1 VLARLFGPLAGSLAG
16 VAMIVVLMGV
26 SGSGKTTIGRH
37 LAGRMGWVF
46 ADADDHFPRACKAK
60 MAAGIPLTDEDRQ
73 PWLTLLNRLLRRWD
87 KGNIDGVLAC
97 SALKERYHD
106 MLKSGI
112 ATSLQ
117 FVLLDGSKEL
127 IAKRLATRRHE
138 YMNPVLLESQLATLE
153 DPDGAFRIVNDRP
166 PDEVVDR
173 IVAKLGPRKTTEERG
188 SNSMGHS
195 LFDLTGKTAVV
206 VGGTSG
212 IGLAM
217 AVGLA
222 EAGADV
228 AASSRRQE
236 QVDEAAALI
245 EGRGRKSLRLT
256 SDVGDRA
263 TLERLCEETI
273 KAWGKVDILINC
285 AGKIKR
291 APTVDFPEDVWNDI
305 MDTNVN
311 GTLRACQIFGRHM
324 LEKGYG
330 RIINIASLNTFV
342 SLKEVTAYAC
352 SKAAVGAL
360 TKSLA
365 VEWSSQGV
373 TVNAIAPGVFRTAL
387 NAELLDKSERGKEL
401 RMRTPMGRFGKAEE
415 LVGAAIYLASDASAF
430 VTGEILVVDGGF
442 LASGVNQ

>member
-1 VLARLFGPLAGSLAG
+1 
-16 VAMIVVLMGV
+16 
-26 SGSGKTTIGRH
+26 
-37 LAGRMGWVF
+37 
-46 ADADDHFPRACKAK
+46 
-60 MAAGIPLTDEDRQ
+60 MA
-73 PWLTLLNRLLRRWD
+73 
-87 KGNIDGVLAC
+87 
-97 SALKERYHD
+97 S
-106 MLKSGI
+106 
-112 ATSLQ
+112 
-117 FVLLDGSKEL
+117 
-127 IAKRLATRRHE
+127 
-138 YMNPVLLESQLATLE
+138 
-153 DPDGAFRIVNDRP
+153 
-166 PDEVVDR
+166 
-173 IVAKLGPRKTTEERG
+173 
-188 SNSMGHS
+188 S

-228 AASSRRQE
+228 VASSRRQE
-236 QVDEAAALI
+236 QVDEAAAQI
-245 EGRGRKSLRLT
+245 ESKGN
-256 SDVGDRA
+256 RA
-263 TLERLCEETI
+263 TLQHLLDETV

-291 APTVDFPEDVWNDI
+291 APTVDFPEDVWDDI
-305 MDTNVN
+305 MDTNVT
-311 GTLRACQIFGRHM
+311 GTLRACQVFGRHM
-324 LEKGYG
+324 LANGYG

-365 VEWSSQGV
+365 VEWSAQGV

-401 RMRTPMGRFGKAEE
+401 RMRTPMGRFGKTEE
-415 LVGAAIYLASDASAF
+415 LVGSAIFLASDASAF